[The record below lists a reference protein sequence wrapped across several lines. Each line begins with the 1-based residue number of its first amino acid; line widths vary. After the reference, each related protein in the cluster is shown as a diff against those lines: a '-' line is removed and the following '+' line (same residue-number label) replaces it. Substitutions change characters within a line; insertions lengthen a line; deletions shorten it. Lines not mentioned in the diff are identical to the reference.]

1 MGLCGLNLWEVF
13 TLEIE
18 RGEGESWKEGKGKE
32 GKGEKGR
39 KGREGKGEK
48 GEENALLNCCS

>member
-18 RGEGESWKEGKGKE
+18 RG
-32 GKGEKGR
+32 GEKAGR
-39 KGREGKGEK
+39 KEREKKERERREGREGKGEK
-48 GEENALLNCCS
+48 GKENALLNCCS